1 MSAITM
7 AMKRTTIMADNELLD
22 RLREI
27 ARREGCSLGAVI
39 REGLELRVRQRPR
52 RPSFIGAFASEDG
65 PHDLGERSADLP
77 YEPLSW
83 R

>member
-1 MSAITM
+1 M
-7 AMKRTTIMADNELLD
+7 AMKRTTIMAEDELLN

-27 ARREGCSLGAVI
+27 ARREGCSLGTVI

-52 RPSFIGAFASEDG
+52 RPSFIGAFASDDG
-65 PHDLGERSADLP
+65 PRDLAERSADLP

>member
-1 MSAITM
+1 MP
-7 AMKRTTIMADNELLD
+7 MKRTTIMAEEELLN
-22 RLREI
+22 RLREV
-27 ARREGCSLGAVI
+27 ARREGRSLGAVI

-52 RPSFIGAFASEDG
+52 RPSFIGAFASEADG
-65 PHDLGERSADLP
+65 PNDLAERSADLP

>member
-1 MSAITM
+1 M

-27 ARREGCSLGAVI
+27 AGREGCSLGSVI

-52 RPSFIGAFASEDG
+52 RPGFIGAFASEDG
-65 PHDLGERSADLP
+65 PHDLAERSADLP